1 MHEVAGVDDGIAEA
15 EDALV
20 AAAMHRRRV
29 GQNYGDEQDGQT
41 PETPHSEYCD
51 YFHIWSL
58 FIAFAKINVL
68 LWYILH

>member
-51 YFHIWSL
+51 YFHI
-58 FIAFAKINVL
+58 
-68 LWYILH
+68 